1 MRGINKIMYKFPLGI
16 FSFVIIIFLFS
27 ACASG
32 SNQVSPVEDE
42 NTIEPVV
49 NLAEVNKYSKYLVD
63 INSYSTNGAFYQ
75 KKYEKEI
82 ISIIASLTENY
93 EMEIS
98 KNSAGFYFDKK
109 SNIKNRLYLGFDFK
123 VVKDNNLDYGRY
135 STSLI
140 KENVAVVMNEVFRFS
155 RILNEKEVAGLV
167 IGFKWQDGRSNSLV
181 NIWIK
186 KEDMILARESKITI
200 NEMYQR
206 STITNSEGKIILL
219 PI

>member
-1 MRGINKIMYKFPLGI
+1 MFKFPSGVL
-16 FSFVIIIFLFS
+16 SFIIIIFIFS

-32 SNQVSPVEDE
+32 SSQVNIGEDH
-42 NTIEPVV
+42 NVSKGVIESG
-49 NLAEVNKYSKYLVD
+49 EVKNKYSIYLVD
-63 INSYSTNGAFYQ
+63 INSYTTNGGFYQ

-93 EMEIS
+93 ELEIF

-109 SNIKNRLYLGFDFK
+109 ANIKNRLYLGFDFGI
-123 VVKDNNLDYGRY
+123 VKDNNFDYGRF

-140 KENVAVVMNEVFRFS
+140 KENVAVIMNEVFRYS
-155 RILNEKEVAGLV
+155 RIFNEAEIAGLV
-167 IGFKWQDGRSNSLV
+167 IGFKWEEGRMNRQV